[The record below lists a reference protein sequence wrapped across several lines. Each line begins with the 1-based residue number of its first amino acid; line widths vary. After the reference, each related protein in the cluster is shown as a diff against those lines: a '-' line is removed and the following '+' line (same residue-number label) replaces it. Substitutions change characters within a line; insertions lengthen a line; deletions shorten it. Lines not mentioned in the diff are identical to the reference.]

1 MVGRGHERAELAA
14 ALAEARGGRGRV
26 VLLLGEAGMGK
37 SMLADW
43 VVGCAAADGL
53 RTVRA
58 WCSAAGMPPLRVWE
72 RALSSMGLTLPWQQR
87 GVGAAR
93 PDRELVAAAVV
104 ESLAGVSRSAPLLV
118 VLEDVHWCDP
128 ASLLVAR
135 AVADAAAALPLT
147 LLMTCR
153 DDRQEMAPQVRDQLA
168 ELPTAVRRVSL
179 PPLGVAE
186 VADLA
191 AISLGQELPEDEVR
205 ELHARAGG
213 NPFLRS

>member
-43 VVGCAAADGL
+43 VAGCAAAYGL

-72 RALSSMGLTLPWQQR
+72 RALWSMGLTLPWQQR
-87 GVGAAR
+87 GAGAAR

-104 ESLAGVSRSAPLLV
+104 ESLAGAARSTPLLV

-135 AVADAAAALPLT
+135 AVADAAAAAADAA
-147 LLMTCR
+147 
-153 DDRQEMAPQVRDQLA
+153 DDVP
-168 ELPTAVRRVSL
+168 RR
-179 PPLGVAE
+179 PAG
-186 VADLA
+186 DGA
-191 AISLGQELPEDEVR
+191 AGP
-205 ELHARAGG
+205 
-213 NPFLRS
+213 